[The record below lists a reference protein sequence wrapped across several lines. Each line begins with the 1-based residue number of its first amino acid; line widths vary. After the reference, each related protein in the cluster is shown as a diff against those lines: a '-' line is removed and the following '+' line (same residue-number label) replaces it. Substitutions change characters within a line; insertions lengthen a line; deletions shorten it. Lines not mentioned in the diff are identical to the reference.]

1 MICVLYTL
9 HIYLMETGM
18 PNTTNK
24 LHIND
29 TVLFKQVASVL
40 GKGKALEE
48 LLRACRGYTSTYRW
62 SFRDSLATAFHWS
75 RTPQG
80 DKYWEGVMD
89 DYYKQI
95 NNR

>member
-1 MICVLYTL
+1 
-9 HIYLMETGM
+9 M

-48 LLRACRGYTSTYRW
+48 LLRAYRSYDFKSKW
-62 SFRDSLATAFHWS
+62 SWHNRLPEGFSWQKTE
-75 RTPQG
+75 QG
-80 DKYWEGVMD
+80 FKYWRGVSNA
-89 DYYKQI
+89 YYSKI

>member
-1 MICVLYTL
+1 
-9 HIYLMETGM
+9 M

-48 LLRACRGYTSTYRW
+48 LLRAYNSYDLKAMW
-62 SFRDSLATAFHWS
+62 SWYNSLSGAFTWKFS
-75 RTPQG
+75 EQG
-80 DKYWEGVMD
+80 CKYWEGVD
-89 DYYKQI
+89 NAYNSQI